1 MLELP
6 LIFVG
11 GLLGSAH
18 CVGMC
23 GGFALLLGAGARDMR
38 ANLGRQLLYS
48 AGRISTYAI
57 IGAAVGYGGVR
68 LAGMASPLVNVQ
80 AILSL
85 VAGLLLVLQGLHSAG
100 YLRLQRVTG
109 LSAGCPFTGSLGS
122 LLRSRGSAAAFLA
135 GVFTGLLPCGLV
147 YAYLALATSA
157 GGLWQGWL
165 TMACFGLGTVPLMVL
180 AGSGGSL
187 LSVINRQRL
196 LRVAAICVV
205 VTGLISLARGVGALQ
220 PPGANVTRACPLCP

>member
-6 LIFVG
+6 LVFVG
-11 GLLGSAH
+11 GLLGSSH

-23 GGFALLLGAGARDMR
+23 GGFALLLGAGTSGIR

-57 IGAAVGYGGVR
+57 IGSAVGYAGVR
-68 LAGMASPLVNVQ
+68 LAGLASPLVNVQ

-100 YLRLQRVTG
+100 FLPLGRVVGTG
-109 LSAGCPFTGSLGS
+109 TGCAFTGSLGQ
-122 LLRSRGSAAAFLA
+122 LLRSRGAAAAFLA

-165 TMACFGLGTVPLMVL
+165 TMVCFGLGTVPLMVL

-187 LSVINRQRL
+187 LSIASRRRV
-196 LRVAAICVV
+196 LRVAAICVI
-205 VTGLISLARGVGALQ
+205 VTGLISIARGATAMHR
-220 PPGANVTRACPLCP
+220 PGTNVTGSCPLCR

>member
-6 LIFVG
+6 LVFIG
-11 GLLGSAH
+11 GMLGSAH

-23 GGFALLLGAGARDMR
+23 GGFALLLGAGTRDMR

-57 IGAAVGYGGVR
+57 IGGAVGYGGVR
-68 LAGMASPLVNVQ
+68 LAGLASPLVNVQ

-85 VAGLLLVLQGLHSAG
+85 VAGLLLVFQGLHSAG

-109 LSAGCPFTGSLGS
+109 ASPGCPFTGSLGS
-122 LLRSRGSAAAFLA
+122 LLRSRGWAAAFLA

-165 TMACFGLGTVPLMVL
+165 TMSCFGLGTVPLMVL

-187 LSVINRQRL
+187 LSIASRRRV
-196 LRVAAICVV
+196 LRVAAICVIAS
-205 VTGLISLARGVGALQ
+205 GLISIARGATAVHR
-220 PPGANVTRACPLCP
+220 PSTNVTGSCPLCR

>member
-23 GGFALLLGAGARDMR
+23 GGFALLLGAGSRSLG

-48 AGRISTYAI
+48 AGRISTYAVV
-57 IGAAVGYGGVR
+57 GAAVGYAGVR
-68 LAGMASPLVNVQ
+68 LAGMASPLINVQ
-80 AILSL
+80 AVLSI
-85 VAGLLLVLQGLHSAG
+85 VAGVLLVMQGLHAAG
-100 YLRLQRVTG
+100 WLPQWRVAG
-109 LSAGCPFTGSLGS
+109 PSAGCPFTGGLGG
-122 LLRSRGSAAAFLA
+122 LLRSRGAAAAFLA
-135 GVFTGLLPCGLV
+135 GVFTGFLPCGLV

-180 AGSGGSL
+180 TGSGGSL
-187 LSVINRQRL
+187 LSVINRQRV

-205 VTGLISLARGVGALQ
+205 VTGLISLARGAGALQ
-220 PPGANVTRACPLCP
+220 LRGSSVTSACPLCR

>member
-1 MLELP
+1 MVELP

-23 GGFALLLGAGARDMR
+23 GGFALLVGANTRNLS
-38 ANLGRQLLYS
+38 ANLARQLLYS
-48 AGRISTYAI
+48 AGRISTYAVV
-57 IGAAVGYGGVR
+57 GAVVGYGGVR
-68 LAGMASPLVNVQ
+68 LAALASPLVNLQ
-80 AILSL
+80 ALLSI
-85 VAGLLLVLQGLHSAG
+85 VAGGLLVMQGLHSAG
-100 YLRLQRVTG
+100 WLPLRR
-109 LSAGCPFTGSLGS
+109 LSGASSSCPFGGSLGS
-122 LLRSRGSAAAFLA
+122 LLRSGGATAAFLA
-135 GVFTGLLPCGLV
+135 GVFTGFLPCGLV

-180 AGSGGSL
+180 TGSGGSL
-187 LSVINRQRL
+187 LSIVNRQRV

-205 VTGLISLARGVGALQ
+205 VTGMISLARGAGALQ
-220 PPGANVTRACPLCP
+220 FGDANVTSACPLCR

>member
-1 MLELP
+1 MIELP

-23 GGFALLLGAGARDMR
+23 GGFALLLGAGAYSIR

-57 IGAAVGYGGVR
+57 IGAAVGYGGNR
-68 LAGMASPLVNVQ
+68 LASMVSPLVNVQ

-85 VAGLLLVLQGLHSAG
+85 VAGLLLVIQGLHSAG
-100 YLRLQRVTG
+100 LLQLKRVSG
-109 LSAGCPFTGSLGS
+109 LSAGCPFTGGLGK
-122 LLRSRGSAAAFLA
+122 LLRSRGAAAAFLA

-180 AGSGGSL
+180 TGSGGSL
-187 LSVINRQRL
+187 LSVANRQRT

-205 VTGLISLARGVGALQ
+205 AMGLISIARGTNALHQ
-220 PPGANVTRACPLCP
+220 SGKNAELSCPLCR